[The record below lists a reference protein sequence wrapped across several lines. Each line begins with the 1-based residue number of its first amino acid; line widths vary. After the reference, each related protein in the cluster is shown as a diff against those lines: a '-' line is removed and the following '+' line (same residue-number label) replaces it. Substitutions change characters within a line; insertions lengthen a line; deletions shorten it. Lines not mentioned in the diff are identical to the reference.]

1 MNNRE
6 ITHIL
11 KSHPYTRNVFMSTHA
26 ADTLP
31 TVPEKRP
38 LAYVANTHKRN
49 QPGEHWVC
57 FYFPVSGPR
66 EYFDSYGFEP
76 TTSFAKFLGREYW
89 YNKRFL
95 QYPLSSSCGQYV
107 IFFIFM
113 RALGHSMETILKLFN
128 ERDLLAN
135 DLLINTIVEHNFNV
149 DLDIFDSDF
158 IGKQIAHSFMK
169 K

>member
-1 MNNRE
+1 
-6 ITHIL
+6 
-11 KSHPYTRNVFMSTHA
+11 
-26 ADTLP
+26 
-31 TVPEKRP
+31 
-38 LAYVANTHKRN
+38 
-49 QPGEHWVC
+49 
-57 FYFPVSGPR
+57 
-66 EYFDSYGFEP
+66 
-76 TTSFAKFLGREYW
+76 
-89 YNKRFL
+89 
-95 QYPLSSSCGQYV
+95 
-107 IFFIFM
+107 M